1 MTAVTDS
8 VENTLEVCATQ
19 HLNDLVRLI
28 RLAAP
33 DRATLSAWA
42 PGSHLLVQVVLA
54 DGNTDWRHYS
64 LIDLEGGP
72 GAEQF
77 SPAYYTIAVRREDD
91 GRGGSLFMHEKLNK
105 GDMLTVQG
113 PINNFPLE
121 ACSGITLLLAG
132 GIGITP
138 LASMAASCSANDQS
152 VELYYA
158 GRSRSLMAF
167 SEELETLLGPRLHVH
182 ADDEHDGTFYDITEV
197 LDRCR
202 PQDRLYVCG
211 PKPMLDSVLAA
222 TEERQWETGRVSFEV
237 FTDPVASDG
246 DHAFEVVLAESDD
259 SFTVPADKTILEC
272 LIERGHDPLYDCT
285 RGECGVCTTDVL
297 EGEIDH
303 RDYVLT
309 QSEKD
314 SGEVMQICVSRA
326 KGDKLVLD
334 L

>member
-1 MTAVTDS
+1 MTAATDS
-8 VENTLEVCATQ
+8 VERTLEVCEARR
-19 HLNDLVRLI
+19 LNDLVRLI

-33 DRATLSAWA
+33 DQTTLPTWA
-42 PGSHLLVQVVLA
+42 PGSHLLVQVTLA
-54 DGNTDWRHYS
+54 DGSTDWRHYS
-64 LIDLEGGP
+64 LIDLDGEQGDAVSGP
-72 GAEQF
+72 TT
-77 SPAYYTIAVRREDD
+77 YTIAVRREDD
-91 GRGGSLFMHEKLNK
+91 GRGGSLFMHEKLNA
-105 GDMLTVQG
+105 GDTLTIQG

-121 ACSGITLLLAG
+121 ECAGTTLLLAG

-138 LASMAASCSANDQS
+138 LASMAANCSATGKP
-152 VELYYA
+152 VEMHYA

-167 SEELETLLGPRLHVH
+167 TDELEALLGDSLHIH
-182 ADDEHDGTFYDITEV
+182 ADDEHDGAFYDITQV
-197 LDRCR
+197 LDRCG

-211 PKPMLDSVLAA
+211 PKPVLDNVLAA
-222 TEERQWETGRVSFEV
+222 TEARQWEDHRVSFEV
-237 FTDPVASDG
+237 FTDPVVEEG
-246 DHAFEVVLAESDD
+246 DHAFEVVLAESGDT
-259 SFTVPADKTILEC
+259 FTVPADKTILEC

-285 RGECGVCTTDVL
+285 RGECGVCTSDVL